1 MKNKFQTWTAV
12 TMITVLFACDNKSG
26 QINYLEETPV
36 VATRTLID
44 GEEMIELDPALLKDT
59 MVIPLSYFTEEL
71 QIIKLDGKDE
81 ALTGAPYAYVSDNY
95 IMTGMSGNTPFKLFD
110 RQGNYLANV
119 GSIGQGPGEYRS
131 VYAAKIDEAS
141 QRIYMLPFFGSQL
154 LAYDFEG
161 KACPSIPLAHERVV
175 GKFALRGDTLL
186 VLASPQPKN
195 FTSCVWTQDLDGN
208 LIHEFPTERLDFDF
222 RGVTVVSNQNE
233 DKHVDLSFWLPNAR
247 LDSLYEVNL
256 EKGKLIPRFTAH
268 FKGDALKPHMYG
280 ELPGYFVGEAMGQW
294 WQSTED
300 KDGNIQQRLADDA
313 PAYYIV
319 DKQTLKGAFY
329 AIENDF
335 LGGER
340 LENPLA
346 LEDGCYTTCLDPGEL
361 SDQLEKARRSD
372 RLSEQLRKHLTK
384 VQADI
389 TENDNNYILYAKL
402 KQR

>member
-1 MKNKFQTWTAV
+1 M
-12 TMITVLFACDNKSG
+12 
-26 QINYLEETPV
+26 
-36 VATRTLID
+36 
-44 GEEMIELDPALLKDT
+44 
-59 MVIPLSYFTEEL
+59 
-71 QIIKLDGKDE
+71 
-81 ALTGAPYAYVSDNY
+81 
-95 IMTGMSGNTPFKLFD
+95 
-110 RQGNYLANV
+110 
-119 GSIGQGPGEYRS
+119 
-131 VYAAKIDEAS
+131 
-141 QRIYMLPFFGSQL
+141 
-154 LAYDFEG
+154 
-161 KACPSIPLAHERVV
+161 
-175 GKFALRGDTLL
+175 
-186 VLASPQPKN
+186 
-195 FTSCVWTQDLDGN
+195 
-208 LIHEFPTERLDFDF
+208 
-222 RGVTVVSNQNE
+222 TVVSNQNE

-361 SDQLEKARRSD
+361 SDQLEKALRSD